1 VKLRMILA
9 CCAALALTVG
19 VATATAGNGKG
30 GNSANAKLCQKGGW
44 TTLYRSDGT
53 TFANQDEC
61 VSYGANGGTILTAPP
76 KTQSQLDCESFGGT
90 YSTVPSTDQT
100 GDLGFGVI
108 PIVLWTCNGI
118 DVIGVGAQP
127 TLQNDCFDNGGAI
140 FQWAAGLYSTCGR
153 FS

>member
-30 GNSANAKLCQKGGW
+30 GNSPNAKLCQKGGW

-76 KTQSQLDCESFGGT
+76 TQSQLFCESSGGT
-90 YSTVPSTDQT
+90 YSTDPSTDHTQAI
-100 GDLGFGVI
+100 GPV
-108 PIVLWTCNGI
+108 PVVVWTCNGI
-118 DVIGVGAQP
+118 DVVGVGAAG
-127 TLQNDCFDNGGAI
+127 TLQNDCFNDGGTF

-153 FS
+153 GN